1 MGLVFGAVYLLM
13 KKSWS
18 FSFGGNDG
26 PTSVFVAG
34 RINPVVPAIIAVV
47 GVIMLIIG
55 IYTLV
60 RLQTSDK

>member
-1 MGLVFGAVYLLM
+1 MEAKELGLFIVRSR
-13 KKSWS
+13 KEKQI
-18 FSFGGNDG
+18 
-26 PTSVFVAG
+26 SVSVAG

-60 RLQTSDK
+60 RLQNSDN